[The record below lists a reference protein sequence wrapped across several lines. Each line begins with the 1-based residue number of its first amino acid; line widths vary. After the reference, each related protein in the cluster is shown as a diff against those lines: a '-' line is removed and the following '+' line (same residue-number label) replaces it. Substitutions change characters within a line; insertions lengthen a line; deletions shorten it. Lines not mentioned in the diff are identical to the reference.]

1 MKKVLLKSVYE
12 AFDYVMDHYYPY
24 GQEQY
29 GTRSDTYAV
38 ISIQD
43 THTDGFGF
51 VFTENQFCK
60 AVLTLYFD
68 DIIKEAEGAKLFS
81 SDDANKIIDFV
92 LTNRKSFDTLIV
104 HCYGG
109 ESRSR
114 AVAAFIVKM
123 FGQDN
128 RRYFETGNP
137 NEYVYHLLSDTW
149 KNRNHTA

>member
-1 MKKVLLKSVYE
+1 MNKILLKSVYD

-24 GQEQY
+24 GQEKY
-29 GTRSDTYAV
+29 GTRTDTYAV

-51 VFTENQFCK
+51 VFTKNQFCK

-68 DIIKEAEGAKLFS
+68 DIIKETEGAELFS

-92 LTNRKSFDTLIV
+92 LSNRKRFDTLIV

-128 RRYFETGNP
+128 SRYFKTGNP
-137 NEYVYHLLSDTW
+137 NEYVYHLLLDTW
-149 KNRNHTA
+149 ENRKSSV